1 MRKKIF
7 DILKTLYPTYAVG
20 QHEGLCTSPYLVLK
34 FNEQMTSINNDNC
47 GWQFFKVM
55 CYCPKSSIAPLDGMI
70 EKAKQTLTANGFE
83 FTGNITPDFLDDTK
97 QAFMKSIEFRI
108 PKEV

>member
-20 QHEGLCTSPYLVLK
+20 QHEGLCTSLYLVLK
-34 FNEQMTSINNDNC
+34 FNEQMKSMSNTQY

-55 CYCPKSSIAPLDGMI
+55 CYCPKSSIAPLDTMI
-70 EKAKQTLTANGFE
+70 EKVKQALIANGFE
-83 FTGNITPDFLDDTK
+83 FTGNITPDFLDETV
-97 QAFMKSIEFRI
+97 QGYMRAIEFRI
-108 PKEV
+108 PKEI